1 MKSVDMTNL
10 SVPNGFVCPAPLRR
24 YPQIVMGHGSGGQ
37 MMHDLINHL
46 FVPAFGETA
55 VGDAAVFALNGMMDN
70 SGRLAFTTDTFVVS
84 PLFFPGGDIG
94 SLAVHGTVN
103 DLAMM
108 GARPLF
114 LSAGFIL
121 EEGLP
126 LETLGQI
133 VHSMAAAAQAAGVRI
148 ITGDTKVV
156 ERGHGD
162 GLYINTSG
170 IGFVPV
176 GINPCPGRAR
186 PGDVLIVN
194 GTLGDHGVAIMSQ
207 RAGLR
212 FETEIESDS
221 AALNG
226 LTAVML
232 KSCPDIH
239 VLRDLTRGGLA
250 AAANELAKTAAV
262 GMVIEE
268 TAVPLQA
275 AVAGAC
281 EMLGLDSLHVAN
293 EGKLLAVV
301 PPESAERVLSAM
313 RLHSLGREAAVIGC
327 VTEEHPGLVVGRTA
341 IGSRRVID
349 LPAGELLPRI
359 C

>member
-1 MKSVDMTNL
+1 MRLIINMEDYMVE
-10 SVPNGFVCPAPLRR
+10 FVCPVPLRR

-37 MMHDLINHL
+37 MMHDLIEHL
-46 FVPAFGETA
+46 FAPAFGEAA
-55 VGDAAVFALNGMMDN
+55 VGDAAVFGLNNVMDKD
-70 SGRLAFTTDTFVVS
+70 GRLAYTTDTFVVS

-108 GARPLF
+108 GARPLY

-121 EEGLP
+121 EEGL
-126 LETLGQI
+126 LLDTLGQV
-133 VHSMAAAAQAAGVRI
+133 VHSMAQAAREAGVRI

-170 IGFVPV
+170 IGFVPAGV
-176 GINPCPGRAR
+176 NPSPERVRA
-186 PGDVLIVN
+186 GDVLIVN
-194 GTLGDHGVAIMSQ
+194 GTLGDHGVAIMSR
-207 RAGLR
+207 RAGLQ
-212 FETEIESDS
+212 FETEIGSDS

-226 LTAVML
+226 LTAAILDV
-232 KSCPDIH
+232 CPDIH
-239 VLRDLTRGGLA
+239 TLRDLTRGGLA
-250 AAANELAKTAAV
+250 AAVNELARTAAV
-262 GMVIEE
+262 GMVVEE
-268 TAVPLQA
+268 TAVPVQA

-281 EMLGLDSLHVAN
+281 EMLGLDPLYVAN

-301 PPESAERVLSAM
+301 PPETADRVLAAM
-313 RLHSLGREAAVIGC
+313 RSHPLGREAAVIGC
-327 VTEEHPGLVVGRTA
+327 VTEEHAGMVVGRTA

-349 LPAGELLPRI
+349 LPTGELLPRI

>member
-1 MKSVDMTNL
+1 MTDL
-10 SVPNGFVCPAPLRR
+10 TTQNGFVCPIPLRR

-37 MMHDLINHL
+37 MMHDLIEHL
-46 FVPAFGETA
+46 FAPAFGEDA
-55 VGDAAVFALNGMMDN
+55 MGDSAVFAFEETANGN
-70 SGRLAFTTDTFVVS
+70 GRLAFTTDTFVVS

-103 DLAMM
+103 DLAVM
-108 GARPLF
+108 GARPLY

-121 EEGLP
+121 EEGLSMN
-126 LETLGQI
+126 TLGKI
-133 VHSMAAAAQAAGVRI
+133 VSSMAEAARKAGVRVV
-148 ITGDTKVV
+148 TGDTKVV

-170 IGFVPV
+170 VGFVPTGV
-176 GINPCPGRAR
+176 NPSPERAQS
-186 PGDVLIVN
+186 GDVLIVN

-207 RAGLR
+207 RAGLQ
-212 FETEIESDS
+212 FESKIGSDS

-232 KSCPDIH
+232 QVCPDIH
-239 VLRDLTRGGLA
+239 VMRDLTRGGLA
-250 AAANELAKTAAV
+250 AAANELAITADV
-262 GMVIEE
+262 GMVIKEM
-268 TAVPLQA
+268 AVPVQD

-281 EMLGLDSLHVAN
+281 EMLGLDPMFVAN

-301 PPESAERVLSAM
+301 PPESAESVLAAM
-313 RLHSLGREAAVIGC
+313 KAHPLGREAAVIGF
-327 VTEEHPGLVVGRTA
+327 VTEEHPGLVVGRTT
-341 IGSRRVID
+341 IGSQRVID